1 MRRSV
6 HSPRSTVH
14 GCACARLFRSVFWL
28 GVLGAA
34 PLYAQDSVQQKLLDP
49 VVVTGQFEPQSLKKS
64 VYQVRTISYERIQ
77 MRAPVNVQ
85 SILSTELGIRFTN
98 DLTLGTADITL
109 MGMTGQ
115 NVKVLLDGVPLLDRG
130 ATRESLNQID
140 VNNIERIEIVEGP
153 MSVVYGTDALA
164 GVINIITRKHSET
177 QLAVDARIQ
186 EETMADEYSPFANA
200 GIHNENVGVNWQ
212 GKAWNAGGSVTR
224 NNSGGW
230 QEDYFLPADA
240 VQWHPKDQLLGMATA
255 GYRKNGFQIGYRFNY
270 LDETIKSLG
279 TANESTSI
287 ATDQDYIS
295 QRYNQQVQTDW
306 QLSDRLN
313 FNGVVSYQDYSRR
326 TRTTTYNVTTHD
338 RRLST
343 EAGSQSEA
351 KFNTALLRGMFAW
364 KVSDRL
370 SFQPGV
376 DINLNE
382 GSGDRIDATRKIND
396 YAAFVSAEFKPTPS
410 VNIRPGLRFI
420 HNSVYDAP
428 PVIPSLN
435 TRFGLTKT
443 LDLRLAYAH
452 GFRSPALRE
461 LYFYFFDASHSI
473 KGNPNLKAEY
483 SNSFS
488 GSLAWQAYT
497 TSTLRFSSTLGGFYN
512 AFENLI
518 DTGIDPANPQLTTYV
533 NIYRYRTTGG
543 TLENTLAW
551 RNLSATVGMSY
562 IGYYNQL
569 SEEDA
574 GLPTVL
580 WSPEV
585 NTTASYRFPKIGAS
599 VNVFYKYTGKR
610 TNYEAVTVDNEPV
623 VRLAERGAY
632 HLADASISK
641 KLNANV
647 DLTAGVRNLFNVTLI
662 NNTSLQSGAHTSGPT
677 VPIGY
682 GRSYFLTVS
691 FHWQK

>member
-1 MRRSV
+1 MRRFYLSAFV
-6 HSPRSTVH
+6 ILALGTV
-14 GCACARLFRSVFWL
+14 LL
-28 GVLGAA
+28 Q
-34 PLYAQDSVQQKLLDP
+34 AQDSLQHRLLDP

-64 VYQVRTISYERIQ
+64 VYQVRTITNERIQ

-85 SILSTELGIRFTN
+85 SVLSTELGIRFTN
-98 DLTLGTADITL
+98 DLTLGTADISL
-109 MGMTGQ
+109 MGMSGQ
-115 NVKVLLDGVPLLDRG
+115 NVKILVDGVPLLDRG

-140 VNNIERIEIVEGP
+140 INTVERIEIVEGP

-164 GVINIITRKHSET
+164 GVINIITRKFDDT
-177 QLAVDARIQ
+177 QLAIDARVQ
-186 EETMADEYSPFANA
+186 EETMADEYAPFSKE
-200 GIHNENVGVNWQ
+200 GVHNENLSVNWQ
-212 GKAWNAGGSVTR
+212 GKTWNAGGAITR

-230 QEDYFLPADA
+230 QEVYDVPVDA
-240 VQWHPKDQLLGMATA
+240 VQWHPKDQLLGMATV
-255 GYRKNGFQIGYRFNY
+255 GYKKNGFQAGYRVNY

-279 TANESTSI
+279 TPNPNTSI

-295 QRYNQQVQTDW
+295 KRYNQQIQTDW

-326 TRTTTYNVTTHD
+326 TRTTTYNVATGD

-343 EAGSQSEA
+343 ETGAQSEA

-364 KVSDRL
+364 KISDMFSL
-370 SFQPGV
+370 QPGV
-376 DINLNE
+376 DINLTE
-382 GSGDRIDATRKIND
+382 GSGDRIDATRRIND
-396 YAAFVSAEFKPTPS
+396 YALFVSAEFKPSAS

-435 TRFGLTKT
+435 TRFALTKT

-488 GSLAWQAYT
+488 ASLAWQAHT
-497 TSTLRFSSTLGGFYN
+497 TATFRVNSTLGGFYN

-518 DTGIDPANPQLTTYV
+518 DTGIDPTNPQVTTYINV
-533 NIYRYRTTGG
+533 YRYKTTGG
-543 TLENTLAW
+543 TLENNLAW
-551 RNLSATVGMSY
+551 RRLSGTVGMSY

-569 SEEDA
+569 SEEDTA
-574 GLPTVL
+574 LPSVL
-580 WSPEV
+580 WTPEV
-585 NTTASYRFPKIGAS
+585 NATASYRFPRLGAS
-599 VNVFYKYTGKR
+599 INVFYKYTGKR
-610 TNYEAVTVDNEPV
+610 TNYEVAETDQGLVIH
-623 VRLAERGAY
+623 LAERDAF

-641 KLNANV
+641 KINAYV
-647 DLTAGVRNLFNVTLI
+647 DLTGGVRNLFDVTLI
-662 NNTSLQSGAHTSGPT
+662 NNTSMQSGAHASGPT

-691 FHWQK
+691 FHWRK

>member
-1 MRRSV
+1 LCRSI
-6 HSPRSTVH
+6 
-14 GCACARLFRSVFWL
+14 FWL
-28 GVLGAA
+28 GVWGAA
-34 PLYAQDSVQQKLLDP
+34 PLYAQDSLMQKQLDP

-109 MGMTGQ
+109 MGMSGQ
-115 NVKVLLDGVPLLDRG
+115 NVKVLQDGVPLLDRG

-164 GVINIITRKHSET
+164 GVINIITRKHSDT
-177 QLAVDARIQ
+177 QMAVDARIQ
-186 EETMADEYSPFANA
+186 EETMADEYSPFSKG

-212 GKAWNAGGSVTR
+212 GAAWSAGGSVTR

-230 QEDYFLPADA
+230 KEDYYVP
-240 VQWHPKDQLLGMATA
+240 VEVSPWHPKDQWLGMGNL
-255 GYRKNGFQIGYRFNY
+255 GYRKNGFNIGYRFNY
-270 LDETIKSLG
+270 LDETIKSMG
-279 TANESTSI
+279 RVNTSNSM

-295 QRYNQQVQTDW
+295 TRYNQQIQTDW
-306 QLSDRLN
+306 QLSDRLS
-313 FNGVVSYQDYSRR
+313 FNGVASYQDYSRR

-351 KFNTALLRGMFAW
+351 KFNTALIRGMFAW
-364 KVSDRL
+364 KLSDKL

-382 GSGDRIDATRKIND
+382 GSGDRIDATRRIND
-396 YAAFVSAEFKPTPS
+396 YAAFVSTEFKPSSS

-435 TRFGLTKT
+435 TRFALTKT

-497 TSTLRFSSTLGGFYN
+497 APTLRISSTLGGFYN
-512 AFENLI
+512 SFENLI
-518 DTGIDPANPQLTTYV
+518 DTGMDPTDPQVTTYV

-543 TLENTLAW
+543 TLENQLAW
-551 RNLSATVGMSY
+551 NNLVATLGMSY

-585 NTTASYRFPKIGAS
+585 NVTGSYKFPKLGAS
-599 VNVFYKYTGKR
+599 VNLYYKYTGKR
-610 TNYEAVTVDNEPV
+610 TNYEVATDENNQPV
-623 VRLAERGAY
+623 VNLAKRNGFN
-632 HLADASISK
+632 LADASISK
-641 KLNANV
+641 KINANI
-647 DLTAGVRNLFNVTLI
+647 DLTGGVRNLFDVTRI
-662 NNTSLQSGAHTSGPT
+662 NNTSQQTGAHTTGPT

-691 FHWQK
+691 FHWKK